1 MPKVQSFKNE
11 DSAMRAVTY
20 IESFQQLQDLIS
32 CGQKFEAIFAHR
44 KLSRYGKLEFEEIY
58 KCTKLARENGIKTIL
73 EWDVLNTSD
82 NFLRTE
88 YVLQTAKLDQFDAI
102 RVQDPGA
109 LEYLLEKTNSK
120 IQLIL
125 ENGNHNLLGIQTWVD
140 YVGNRLDRIILSIEL
155 PKDKLKEYA
164 QKLKVDIEFYILGQ
178 ILIFYTPRNL
188 LSALYEDHDDQLGKS
203 QNKGFLMAQ
212 GESEESPHK
221 GFPLV
226 ENEHGTFMFHV
237 KDQCLL
243 EHIEE
248 LTEFGISHVR
258 LDLRRTGRQEILTS
272 LLQLTSSFDLQKAKD
287 LKVQYSRDVIKGYYN
302 VNKSDVLFPKLKN
315 HRIQRKD
322 ENFLGHVVEV
332 NKNKYMVVELK
343 SKNTQLKKGDELK
356 VITPEGKE
364 KSFSIDNLKDV
375 NMNHVDTIDH
385 GDLALLKFQSGIVP
399 MSVVYRS

>member
-1 MPKVQSFKNE
+1 
-11 DSAMRAVTY
+11 MRAVTY
-20 IESFQQLQDLIS
+20 IESFEQLLYLIS
-32 CGQKFEAIFAHR
+32 SGQKFEAIFAHR
-44 KLSRYGKLEFEEIY
+44 KLSRYGRLEFEEIY
-58 KCTKLARENGIKTIL
+58 QCTKLARENNLKTIL

-82 NFLRTE
+82 RFSETE
-88 YVLQTAKLDQFDAI
+88 AILQTARLDQFDAI

-109 LEYLLEKTNSK
+109 IEYLLEKTNSK
-120 IQLIL
+120 IQLVL
-125 ENGNHNLLGIQTWVD
+125 ESGNHNLLGIQTWVE
-140 YVGNRLDRIILSIEL
+140 YVGDRLDRIVLSIEL
-155 PKDKLKEYA
+155 PKDKLREYA
-164 QKLKVDIEFYILGQ
+164 EKLNVDIEFYILGQ

-188 LSALYEDHDDQLGKS
+188 LSALYKDHDDQLGSS
-203 QNKGFLMAQ
+203 QNKSFLMAE

-243 EHIEE
+243 DHIEE
-248 LTEFGISHVR
+248 LSDFGISHVR
-258 LDLRRTGRQEILTS
+258 LDLRRTDRQEMLPS
-272 LLQLTSSFDLQKAKD
+272 LLKLISNFDLQNAKD
-287 LKVQYSRDVIKGYYN
+287 LKAQYRRDVIKGYYN

-332 NKNKYMVVELK
+332 SKNKYMVVELK
-343 SKNTQLKKGDELK
+343 SKNIQLKKGDELK

-375 NMNHVDTIDH
+375 NMNHVDTIGH
-385 GDLALLKFQSGIVP
+385 GDLALLRFQSGIVP